1 MFIKSFL
8 LRRKTMK
15 NRRTVLLAFLLI
27 ACLCIGIGYA
37 YVATDLV
44 VKGTA
49 TTAVAV
55 IDVEFS
61 DAEVTGA
68 SSASGDSAH
77 EGAIVSASTVGAP
90 GDTTISF
97 TAAGLTYDNDEVT
110 ATFTITNY
118 NEYAVKI
125 ADPTVSALV
134 NFESEIGGWG
144 AGDSNAYDANVLT
157 LEAGASEVFT
167 VTVKLT
173 APSADKLN
181 ETFTVTFKASAGT
194 PLT

>member
-1 MFIKSFL
+1 
-8 LRRKTMK
+8 MK

-77 EGAIVSASTVGAP
+77 EAAIVSASTVGAP

-134 NFESEIGGWG
+134 NFEPTIGGWG
-144 AGDSNAYDANVLT
+144 DGDSNTYDANVLT

-194 PLT
+194 PLTP